1 MQKFLTFSIYL
12 FHFIAGRK
20 KIQSLRMQFVAE
32 LKYLFITIAATF
44 RFCEQARIILVNE
57 K

>member
-1 MQKFLTFSIYL
+1 MTFSINV

-20 KIQSLRMQFVAE
+20 KIHSLRMQFVAE
-32 LKYLFITIAATF
+32 LKELFVTIAAA
-44 RFCEQARIILVNE
+44 FCFYERARIILVNE